1 MCSLKNPEFLWSKW
15 FFCHLLSDINR
26 CIFSLTYIFL
36 KLISSYILGLHFTHH
51 VFFLVPLHHQIS
63 GSTWAQKLFIPVT
76 SWHDYSAQTSPVI
89 KLSWFFTFF
98 YTSFLKTKY
107 KIQGPD
113 LICLLLSVATYQPP
127 VLGPSGGA
135 GGNALRPSVAPT
147 AVTPPSSVPLHQL
160 HALIGQTN
168 TT

>member
-1 MCSLKNPEFLWSKW
+1 M
-15 FFCHLLSDINR
+15 
-26 CIFSLTYIFL
+26 IFL
-36 KLISSYILGLHFTHH
+36 PPLVWHKSVHLQSDLHIFKLISSYILGLHFTHH

>member
-1 MCSLKNPEFLWSKW
+1 MITLHKPLR
-15 FFCHLLSDINR
+15 L
-26 CIFSLTYIFL
+26 
-36 KLISSYILGLHFTHH
+36 SSYHD
-51 VFFLVPLHHQIS
+51 FL
-63 GSTWAQKLFIPVT
+63 LFAI
-76 SWHDYSAQTSPVI
+76 
-89 KLSWFFTFF
+89 
-98 YTSFLKTKY
+98 
-107 KIQGPD
+107 D